1 MASVDHSS
9 AYAEWAVVFFGV
21 LNTALDNT
29 RVRIISERTGGAI
42 KTGLA
47 RARASA
53 SGQASGVAE
62 AAGGALQPYTVG
74 AVVACGADLNPIRI
88 ANRRRTS
95 RVAFGVVA
103 CFAGSRYGST

>member
-1 MASVDHSS
+1 VDAGLEDGDIARNLRHALVPVGLVGAVFIDSVMASVDHSS
-9 AYAEWAVVFFGV
+9 AHAEWAVVFFGV

-74 AVVACGADLNPIRI
+74 E
-88 ANRRRTS
+88 
-95 RVAFGVVA
+95 
-103 CFAGSRYGST
+103 